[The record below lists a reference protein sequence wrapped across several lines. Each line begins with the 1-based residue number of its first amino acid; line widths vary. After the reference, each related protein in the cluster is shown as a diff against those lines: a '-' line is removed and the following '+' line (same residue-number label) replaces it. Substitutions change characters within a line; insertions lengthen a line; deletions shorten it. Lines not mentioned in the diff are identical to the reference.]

1 VLITGSKDGNRY
13 IPESSAIAT
22 YLIRTF
28 DTEDKFGLK
37 NGDWIRDEM
46 LVSMCL
52 STLAR
57 NTFFLLMLDFGVI
70 SNRDSNMMDGPE
82 LRNFLKELERE
93 LKEGPKG
100 GFFMGKQPGRADIL
114 MEFPMTSITQR
125 KSVDMEKEF
134 PELWAWLQRVYAR
147 PAWKRGLE
155 KAFGG
160 VYDLTVFPKKPRL

>member
-1 VLITGSKDGNRY
+1 
-13 IPESSAIAT
+13 
-22 YLIRTF
+22 
-28 DTEDKFGLK
+28 
-37 NGDWIRDEM
+37 
-46 LVSMCL
+46 
-52 STLAR
+52 
-57 NTFFLLMLDFGVI
+57 
-70 SNRDSNMMDGPE
+70 MMDGPE